1 MREIVAALT
10 MTMVAAAAVG
20 AEPIMLDLQA
30 NHPNDSVLIVKSME
44 RGPDCTRWR
53 SSSRRRAGRSS

>member
-1 MREIVAALT
+1 MRTIVAALT
-10 MTMVAAAAVG
+10 MAMAAGAAG